1 MTRHNRFGLL
11 VGAALALSASVAL
24 AAGLS
29 GADAVKDRQS
39 HMKALGAAAKALG
52 EQLRSGAPDA
62 AVVKVQ
68 AAKIDDAAKALP
80 GWFPAGS
87 GASSGAKTQ
96 ALDLIWSDP
105 AGFAK
110 KQQAL
115 AVAAQ
120 KLNAA
125 AQSGDM
131 AAVGPAMQAV
141 GGACKGCHETFKAK
155 DKT

>member
-1 MTRHNRFGLL
+1 MTQPNRSGFL
-11 VGAALALSASVAL
+11 VAATVAL
-24 AAGLS
+24 CASAAFAAGLS
-29 GADAVKDRQS
+29 GADAAKDRKG

-52 EQLRSGAPDA
+52 EQLHSGSPDPA
-62 AVVKVQ
+62 IIKVQ
-68 AAKIDDAAKALP
+68 AAKIDEAAKALP

-87 GASSGAKTQ
+87 GEASGAKTE
-96 ALDLIWSDP
+96 ALNLIWSDP
-105 AGFAK
+105 AGFAR

-115 AVAAQ
+115 AAAAG
-120 KLNAA
+120 KLDAV

-141 GGACKGCHETFKAK
+141 GGACKACHETYKEK